1 MFKKTRIKI
10 VASIMTILIFVFV
23 AILALIYGSSYQ
35 ETMKRNREMLE
46 SHAEFFSL
54 ADLSD
59 NYKENDLGPDIG
71 NLVKGEPKPGMSGKK
86 DIRDKEEYRLSSFY
100 SVVVSQDG
108 SMLVAENRNEIY
120 SNEELLELAGEVNAK
135 TEISGTIGSL
145 MYFKADKG
153 DYTLVAFLD
162 NSLNQKSMSALLKYT
177 LYGGILAIVA
187 FFFLSVYLARMIIRP
202 LEENHI
208 KQKQFI
214 SDAGHELKTPISVV
228 SANAELLAR
237 EIGENQWLANIQ
249 YENERM
255 GALVTQLLDLARM
268 EHVTPQME
276 TVDFSHLVSGE
287 TLPFESVM
295 YENGM
300 VLNCDIQERILVH
313 GNSMQLKQIT
323 AILLD
328 NAVKHSAAGGEI
340 LLTLK
345 KEHGR
350 AILSV
355 FNDGDEIPADKCKHL
370 FDHFYRMD
378 EARNGEDKHYGLGL
392 AIAKAIATGHHGK
405 IEVRCHDGKVQF
417 ILSLP
422 TEKQQI
428 KN

>member
-10 VASIMTILIFVFV
+10 VASIMSILIFVFA
-23 AILALIYGSSYQ
+23 AILALIYGFSYH
-35 ETMKRNREMLE
+35 ETMNRNREMLE

-54 ADLSD
+54 TDISD

-71 NLVKGEPKPGMSGKK
+71 NLAKREPKPGMSGKK
-86 DIRDKEEYRLSSFY
+86 DFRDKDEYRLSSFY
-100 SVVVSQDG
+100 SVVISQDG
-108 SMLVAENRNEIY
+108 SMLVAENGNEIY
-120 SNEELLELAGEVNAK
+120 SNEELLELAGEVNVK
-135 TEISGTIGSL
+135 TDNIGTIGSL
-145 MYFKADKG
+145 MYYKEDKG
-153 DYTLVAFLD
+153 GYTLVAFLD
-162 NSLNQKSMSALLKYT
+162 NRLNQKSMSALLKYT
-177 LYGGILAIVA
+177 LYGGILAIVV

-202 LEENHI
+202 LEENYM

-255 GALVTQLLDLARM
+255 GSLVTQLLDLARM

-287 TLPFESVM
+287 TLPFESVI
-295 YENGM
+295 YENKM
-300 VLNCDIQERILVH
+300 VFNCEIRDNIIVH
-313 GNSMQLKQIT
+313 GNPMQLKQVT

-340 LLTLK
+340 WLSLK

-350 AILSV
+350 AVLSV
-355 FNDGDEIPADKCKHL
+355 INAGDEILPEQCKHL
-370 FDHFYRMD
+370 FDRFYRID

-392 AIAKAIATGHHGK
+392 AIAKVIAVGHHGK
-405 IEVRCHDGKVQF
+405 IEVKCHDGKVQF
-417 ILSLP
+417 IISLP
-422 TEKQQI
+422 AEK
-428 KN
+428 

>member
-1 MFKKTRIKI
+1 
-10 VASIMTILIFVFV
+10 
-23 AILALIYGSSYQ
+23 
-35 ETMKRNREMLE
+35 
-46 SHAEFFSL
+46 
-54 ADLSD
+54 
-59 NYKENDLGPDIG
+59 
-71 NLVKGEPKPGMSGKK
+71 MSGKK
-86 DIRDKEEYRLSSFY
+86 DFRDKDEYRLSSFY
-100 SVVVSQDG
+100 SVVASQDG
-108 SMLVAENRNEIY
+108 SMLVAENGNEIY
-120 SNEELLELAGEVNAK
+120 SNEELLELAGEVNVK
-135 TEISGTIGSL
+135 TDNIGTIGSL
-145 MYFKADKG
+145 MYYKADKG
-153 DYTLVAFLD
+153 GYTLVAFLD

-177 LYGGILAIVA
+177 LYGGILAIVV

-208 KQKQFI
+208 KQKQFV

-268 EHVTPQME
+268 ENVTPQME

-287 TLPFESVM
+287 TLPFESVI

-300 VLNCDIQERILVH
+300 VFHCEIQNKILVH
-313 GNSMQLKQIT
+313 GNAMQLKQIT

-328 NAVKHSAAGGEI
+328 NAVKHSTAGGEI

-350 AILSV
+350 AVLSV
-355 FNDGDEIPADKCKHL
+355 INDGDEIPAEQCKHL
-370 FDHFYRMD
+370 FERFYRMD

-392 AIAKAIATGHHGK
+392 AIARAIAVGHRGK
-405 IEVRCHDGKVQF
+405 IEVKCHDGKVQF
-417 ILSLP
+417 IISLP
-422 TEKQQI
+422 AEK
-428 KN
+428 

>member
-1 MFKKTRIKI
+1 MFKRTRRKI
-10 VASIMTILIFVFV
+10 VASIMAILIFVFA
-23 AILALIYGSSYQ
+23 AILALIYGSSYY
-35 ETMKRNREMLE
+35 ETMNRNREMLE

-54 ADLSD
+54 TDISD
-59 NYKENDLGPDIG
+59 NYKENELGPDIG
-71 NLVKGEPKPGMSGKK
+71 NLAKGEPKPGMSGKK
-86 DIRDKEEYRLSSFY
+86 DFRDKDEYRLSSFY

-108 SMLVAENRNEIY
+108 SMLVAENGNEIY
-120 SNEELLELAGEVNAK
+120 SNEELLELAGEVNVK
-135 TEISGTIGSL
+135 TDNIGTIGSL
-145 MYFKADKG
+145 MYYKADKG
-153 DYTLVAFLD
+153 GYTLVAFLD

-177 LYGGILAIVA
+177 LYVGILAIVV

-268 EHVTPQME
+268 ENVTPQME
-276 TVDFSHLVSGE
+276 IVDFSHLVSGE
-287 TLPFESVM
+287 TLPFESVI

-300 VLNCDIQERILVH
+300 VFHCEIQNKILVH
-313 GNSMQLKQIT
+313 GNAMQLKQIT

-328 NAVKHSAAGGEI
+328 NAVKHSTAGGEI

-350 AILSV
+350 AVLSV
-355 FNDGDEIPADKCKHL
+355 INDGDEIPAEQCKHL
-370 FDHFYRMD
+370 FERFYRMD

-392 AIAKAIATGHHGK
+392 AIARAIAVGHRGK
-405 IEVRCHDGKVQF
+405 IEVKCHDGKVQF
-417 ILSLP
+417 IISLP
-422 TEKQQI
+422 AEK
-428 KN
+428 